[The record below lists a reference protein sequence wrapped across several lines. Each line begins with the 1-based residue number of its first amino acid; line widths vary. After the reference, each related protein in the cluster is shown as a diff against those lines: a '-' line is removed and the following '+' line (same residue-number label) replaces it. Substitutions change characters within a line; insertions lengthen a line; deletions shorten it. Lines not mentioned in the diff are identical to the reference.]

1 MEGLVPSLPQLE
13 ALGNSRKK
21 SVWKHIRELGHS
33 GDVGVGVGGH
43 VLFQVV

>member
-1 MEGLVPSLPQLE
+1 MEGLVPSLPQLG

-21 SVWKHIRELGHS
+21 SVLKHIKELNHG
-33 GDVGVGVGGH
+33 GGAGVGVGGH